1 MPTLSRD
8 RFRGLHVL
16 VDDDPRWGRDPVEQ
30 ARAACAGGAAVIQLR
45 AKHATDRDGLEWA
58 RTIRSL
64 TRAAGRTFVLNDR
77 LDLALLS
84 EADAVH
90 LGQEDLPPA
99 AIPSELRARI
109 AVGRS
114 THTRAQLE
122 AARSEDLD
130 YVAFGPIFGTT
141 SKASAYEARGL
152 DALREAVALAAPRPL
167 IAIGGI
173 TAAQLPGLRE
183 AGAAG
188 IAVISVVAA
197 AADPVA
203 ATRALV
209 AGFSDAPVEGSNV
222 RGDSDRVDDPGRAGG
237 PV

>member
-1 MPTLSRD
+1 MQSRGRD

-45 AKHATDRDGLEWA
+45 AKHATDREALEWA
-58 RTIRSL
+58 RTIRAL
-64 TRAAGRTFVLNDR
+64 TRAAGNAFVLNDR

-99 AIPSELRARI
+99 AIPAALRARI

-122 AARSEDLD
+122 RARDEDLD
-130 YVAFGPIFGTT
+130 YVAFGPVFGTT
-141 SKASAYEARGL
+141 SKASPYAARGL
-152 DALREAVALAAPRPL
+152 DALREAVMLAAPRPL

-173 TAAQLPGLRE
+173 TAGHLASLRA

-188 IAVISVVAA
+188 FAVISVVAA
-197 AADPVA
+197 AADPAA
-203 ATRALV
+203 ATRGLV
-209 AGFSDAPVEGSNV
+209 AGFI
-222 RGDSDRVDDPGRAGG
+222 GDSSGELA
-237 PV
+237 